1 MAEKKEK
8 ESVKFD
14 HNTENIE
21 KTQDF
26 KEEQKTDDTSV
37 SEVIKEKLLELVDP
51 KKAAAKKAAKKEAEQ
66 KAAKQRKKEGIKVVE
81 KEEKPE
87 VVVPTE
93 IITQKLAPK
102 DTFIPFSEM
111 EENDMH
117 FSKKIEL
124 NEMTF
129 DDVSIKQNLTDEDFE
144 QVLKN
149 DNKKIELYSD
159 EYVYIN
165 VMETFVKEIIVDY
178 MKQYGTCTC
187 NHCVIDTMALTL
199 TNLPSKYVVVKKG
212 DLAPLLHMYRQK
224 YSIQI
229 SAELLKACLVVSG
242 SPHHKKSE

>member
-1 MAEKKEK
+1 MAEKKDDNK
-8 ESVKFD
+8 ETV
-14 HNTENIE
+14 N
-21 KTQDF
+21 
-26 KEEQKTDDTSV
+26 EEQNIDDASV
-37 SEVIKEKLLELVDP
+37 SDIIKEKLLELVDP
-51 KKAAAKKAAKKEAEQ
+51 KKAAAKKEAKK
-66 KAAKQRKKEGIKVVE
+66 KAAEEKKKEQERMIE
-81 KEEKPE
+81 KEQEPE

-111 EENDMH
+111 EENDMR

-124 NEMTF
+124 NEMKF
-129 DDVSIKQNLTDEDFE
+129 DDVSTKQNLTEEDFE

-165 VMETFVKEIIVDY
+165 IMETFVKEIIVDY
-178 MKQYGTCTC
+178 MKQYATCTC

>member
-1 MAEKKEK
+1 MAEKKDDNK
-8 ESVKFD
+8 ETV
-14 HNTENIE
+14 N
-21 KTQDF
+21 
-26 KEEQKTDDTSV
+26 EEQNIDDASV
-37 SEVIKEKLLELVDP
+37 SDIIKEKLLELVDP
-51 KKAAAKKAAKKEAEQ
+51 KKAAAKKEAKKTAAEEQ
-66 KAAKQRKKEGIKVVE
+66 KKEQERMIE
-81 KEEKPE
+81 KEQEPE

-111 EENDMH
+111 EENDMR

-124 NEMTF
+124 NEMKF
-129 DDVSIKQNLTDEDFE
+129 DDVSTKQNLTEEDFE

-165 VMETFVKEIIVDY
+165 IMETFVKEIIVDY
-178 MKQYGTCTC
+178 MKQYATCTC

>member
-1 MAEKKEK
+1 MAEKKDDNK
-8 ESVKFD
+8 ETV
-14 HNTENIE
+14 N
-21 KTQDF
+21 
-26 KEEQKTDDTSV
+26 EEQNIDDASV
-37 SEVIKEKLLELVDP
+37 SDIIKEKLLELVDP
-51 KKAAAKKAAKKEAEQ
+51 KKAAAKKEAKK
-66 KAAKQRKKEGIKVVE
+66 KAAEEKKKEQERMIE
-81 KEEKPE
+81 KEQEPE

-111 EENDMH
+111 EENDML

-124 NEMTF
+124 NEMKF
-129 DDVSIKQNLTDEDFE
+129 DDVSTKQNLTEEDFE

-165 VMETFVKEIIVDY
+165 IMETFVKEIIVDY
-178 MKQYGTCTC
+178 MKQYATCTC

>member
-1 MAEKKEK
+1 MAEKKDDNK
-8 ESVKFD
+8 ETV
-14 HNTENIE
+14 N
-21 KTQDF
+21 
-26 KEEQKTDDTSV
+26 EEQNIDDASV
-37 SEVIKEKLLELVDP
+37 SDIIKEKLLELVDP
-51 KKAAAKKAAKKEAEQ
+51 KKAAAKKEAKK
-66 KAAKQRKKEGIKVVE
+66 KAAEEKKKEQERMIE
-81 KEEKPE
+81 KEQDPE

-111 EENDMH
+111 EENDMR

-124 NEMTF
+124 NEMKF
-129 DDVSIKQNLTDEDFE
+129 DDVSTKQNLTEEDFE

-165 VMETFVKEIIVDY
+165 IMETFVKEIIVDY
-178 MKQYGTCTC
+178 MKQYATCTC

>member
-1 MAEKKEK
+1 M
-8 ESVKFD
+8 
-14 HNTENIE
+14 
-21 KTQDF
+21 
-26 KEEQKTDDTSV
+26 
-37 SEVIKEKLLELVDP
+37 
-51 KKAAAKKAAKKEAEQ
+51 
-66 KAAKQRKKEGIKVVE
+66 R
-81 KEEKPE
+81 
-87 VVVPTE
+87 
-93 IITQKLAPK
+93 
-102 DTFIPFSEM
+102 
-111 EENDMH
+111 

-124 NEMTF
+124 NEMKF
-129 DDVSIKQNLTDEDFE
+129 DDVSTKQNLTEEDFE

-165 VMETFVKEIIVDY
+165 IMETFVKEIIVDY
-178 MKQYGTCTC
+178 MKQYATCTC

>member
-1 MAEKKEK
+1 MAEKKDDNK
-8 ESVKFD
+8 ETV
-14 HNTENIE
+14 N
-21 KTQDF
+21 
-26 KEEQKTDDTSV
+26 EEQNIDDASV
-37 SEVIKEKLLELVDP
+37 SDIIKEKLLELVDP
-51 KKAAAKKAAKKEAEQ
+51 KKAAAKKEAKK
-66 KAAKQRKKEGIKVVE
+66 KAAEEKKKKQERMIE
-81 KEEKPE
+81 KEQEPE

-111 EENDMH
+111 EENDMR

-124 NEMTF
+124 NEMKF
-129 DDVSIKQNLTDEDFE
+129 DDVSTKQNLTEEDFE

-165 VMETFVKEIIVDY
+165 IMETFVKEIIVDY
-178 MKQYGTCTC
+178 MKQYATCTC

-212 DLAPLLHMYRQK
+212 DLAPLLHMYHQK

>member
-1 MAEKKEK
+1 MAEKKDDNK
-8 ESVKFD
+8 ETV
-14 HNTENIE
+14 N
-21 KTQDF
+21 
-26 KEEQKTDDTSV
+26 EEQNIDDASV
-37 SEVIKEKLLELVDP
+37 SDIIKEKLLELVDP
-51 KKAAAKKAAKKEAEQ
+51 KKAAAKKEAKK
-66 KAAKQRKKEGIKVVE
+66 KAAEEKKKKQERMIE
-81 KEEKPE
+81 KEQEPE

-111 EENDMH
+111 EENDMR

-124 NEMTF
+124 NEMKF
-129 DDVSIKQNLTDEDFE
+129 DDVSTKQNLTEEDFE

-165 VMETFVKEIIVDY
+165 IMETFVKEIIVDY
-178 MKQYGTCTC
+178 MKQYATCTC

>member
-1 MAEKKEK
+1 MAEKKDDNK
-8 ESVKFD
+8 ETV
-14 HNTENIE
+14 N
-21 KTQDF
+21 
-26 KEEQKTDDTSV
+26 EEQNIDDASV
-37 SEVIKEKLLELVDP
+37 SDIIKEKLLELVDP
-51 KKAAAKKAAKKEAEQ
+51 KKAAAKKEAKK
-66 KAAKQRKKEGIKVVE
+66 KAAEEKKKEQERMIE
-81 KEEKPE
+81 KEQEPE

-102 DTFIPFSEM
+102 DSFIPFSEM
-111 EENDMH
+111 EENDMR

-124 NEMTF
+124 NEMKF
-129 DDVSIKQNLTDEDFE
+129 DDVSTKQNLTEEDFE

-165 VMETFVKEIIVDY
+165 IMETFVKEIIVDY
-178 MKQYGTCTC
+178 MKQYATCTC

>member
-1 MAEKKEK
+1 MAEKKDDNK
-8 ESVKFD
+8 ETV
-14 HNTENIE
+14 N
-21 KTQDF
+21 
-26 KEEQKTDDTSV
+26 EEQNIDDASV
-37 SEVIKEKLLELVDP
+37 SDIIKEKLLELVDP
-51 KKAAAKKAAKKEAEQ
+51 KKAAAKKEAKK
-66 KAAKQRKKEGIKVVE
+66 KAAEEKKKEQERMIE
-81 KEEKPE
+81 KEQEPE

-111 EENDMH
+111 EENDMR

-124 NEMTF
+124 NEMKF
-129 DDVSIKQNLTDEDFE
+129 DDVSTKQNLTEEDFE
-144 QVLKN
+144 QLL
-149 DNKKIELYSD
+149 ETESPQL
-159 EYVYIN
+159 VYIN
-165 VMETFVKEIIVDY
+165 IMETFVKEIIVDY
-178 MKQYGTCTC
+178 MKQYATCTC

-212 DLAPLLHMYRQK
+212 DLAPLLHMYHQK